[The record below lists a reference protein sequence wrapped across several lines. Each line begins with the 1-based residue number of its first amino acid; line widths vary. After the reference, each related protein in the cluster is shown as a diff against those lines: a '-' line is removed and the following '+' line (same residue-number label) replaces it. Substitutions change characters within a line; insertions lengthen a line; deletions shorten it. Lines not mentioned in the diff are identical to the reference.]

1 MYKVTLVIKNF
12 VDVGVAAPVVVVVTA
27 VAFAVI
33 IDVASTHLKIK

>member
-12 VDVGVAAPVVVVVTA
+12 VDVGVAAPVVVVTA